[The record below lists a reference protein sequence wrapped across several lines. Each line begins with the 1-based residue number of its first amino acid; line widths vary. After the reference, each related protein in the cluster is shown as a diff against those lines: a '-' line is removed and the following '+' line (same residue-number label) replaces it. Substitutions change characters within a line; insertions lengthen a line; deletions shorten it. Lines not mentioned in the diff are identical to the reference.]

1 MDAKFLNQ
9 VDLARRWKISP
20 RSLERQRWLGDGPP
34 FVKIGGA
41 VRYLLS
47 DVESYEQDR
56 RRARTPNSGR
66 RRSANDIGS

>member
-47 DVESYEQDR
+47 DIEAYEQDR
-56 RRARTPNSGR
+56 RRERTPNNSRHRETNRTGE
-66 RRSANDIGS
+66 